1 MKLTKNEIS
10 FLSNQILE
18 NNKIGFF
25 SNVNYNLDGTE
36 ESTLKQKGIYKDGKI
51 SEKDYEILKIVAK
64 PEKCTRLILKDKEF
78 LVEKYA
84 YKSKNTVVLAEND
97 NGDMIFD
104 TLDSFNNIILEL
116 SEFTGMSN
124 IKTSDID
131 VLLSDDEMFVMLA
144 IVDIYRK
151 KTMHNYWGQVEEYIA
166 GLAEIREMID
176 NPIQNGLLK
185 MLVNNYNY
193 SVPKIEIIEKIL
205 EKLVARKIVEF
216 SNAYTLTKE
225 YEAFA
230 INFLIPETVVMLET
244 FNINEKEEIAI
255 AGILCV
261 CAGLHDVVSFVFMDG
276 EIQITS
282 ITGSYMLK
290 IIENFLNCPNILE
303 E

>member
-25 SNVNYNLDGTE
+25 SNVNYNSDGTE

-51 SEKDYEILKIVAK
+51 SAKDYEILKIVAK
-64 PEKCTRLILKDKEF
+64 PERCTRFILKDKEF

-84 YKSKNTVVLAEND
+84 YKSANTLILAEND

-104 TLDSFNNIILEL
+104 IPDNFNTTIIEL

-131 VLLSDDEMFVMLA
+131 VLLLDDEMLVLLA

-151 KTMHNYWGQVEEYIA
+151 KTMYSYWGQEIEYIIS
-166 GLAEIREMID
+166 LAEIREMID

-185 MLVNNYNY
+185 MIINNYNY
-193 SVPKIEIIEKIL
+193 AVPKAEIIENIL
-205 EKLVARKIVEF
+205 ERLVDKKIIE
-216 SNAYTLTKE
+216 SKNGYALSKG

-230 INFLIPETVVMLET
+230 TGFLIPQTVVMLET

-255 AGILCV
+255 AGMLCV
-261 CAGLHDVVSFVFMDG
+261 SAGLHDVVSFVFMDG

-282 ITGSYMLK
+282 MTGSYMLE
-290 IIENFLNCPNILE
+290 IVESFLKCPDILGQ
-303 E
+303 